1 MIFSATSAF
10 RMMNYGC
17 GCKFCFFPC
26 MCCCEIPIGG
36 NNNSVQPETV
46 VVYPASSQAYPNN
59 QSQPYGSAY
68 PQAGFPFDNLSAVKL
83 FEIVQMKT
91 FPSNISHIQ
100 QDTQAALIPVLIPMI
115 HSTSEQVMEELS
127 RSPDNQ
133 QSL

>member
-1 MIFSATSAF
+1 
-10 RMMNYGC
+10 
-17 GCKFCFFPC
+17 
-26 MCCCEIPIGG
+26 MCCCEIPIG
-36 NNNSVQPETV
+36 NSNSVQPETV

-83 FEIVQMKT
+83 FEIVQRKT
-91 FPSNISHIQ
+91 FQSNINHIQ

>member
-36 NNNSVQPETV
+36 NSNSVQPETV
-46 VVYPASSQAYPNN
+46 VLYPASSQSYPSN
-59 QSQPYGSAY
+59 QSQTYGSAY
-68 PQAGFPFDNLSAVKL
+68 SQAGFQFDILSPVKL
-83 FEIVQMKT
+83 FEIVQLKT

-100 QDTQAALIPVLIPMI
+100 QDFQAALIPVLIPMI

-133 QSL
+133 QSP

>member
-1 MIFSATSAF
+1 
-10 RMMNYGC
+10 
-17 GCKFCFFPC
+17 

-46 VVYPASSQAYPNN
+46 VVYPASSQAYPNS

-68 PQAGFPFDNLSAVKL
+68 SQAGFQFHILSPVKL
-83 FEIVQMKT
+83 FEIVRLKT
-91 FPSNISHIQ
+91 FPSNINHIQ
-100 QDTQAALIPVLIPMI
+100 QDFQAVLIPALIPMI
-115 HSTSEQVMEELS
+115 PSTLEQAMEELS